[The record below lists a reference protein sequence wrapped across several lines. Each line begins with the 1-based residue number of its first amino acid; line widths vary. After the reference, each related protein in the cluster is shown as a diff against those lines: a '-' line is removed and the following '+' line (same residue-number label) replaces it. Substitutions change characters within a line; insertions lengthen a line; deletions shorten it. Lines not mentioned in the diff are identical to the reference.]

1 MRRVFSLVIAM
12 LLFVLATLPAMA
24 QGTTILDVVNSREDL
39 SVLAS
44 VVAAVDPSIAE
55 TLSRTDIPGLTLLAP
70 NNEAFTRLGLYF
82 DVDLAFFVENPEIT
96 ANLLRYHVLTGFF
109 SLADITVNNG
119 GVILTALP
127 DTSIRVT
134 VEGGAVRLN
143 IADVVDADVRA
154 SNGRIHIIDDVI
166 FTSALDEEIA
176 AAVAEWKAFKEEVAA
191 LPADSVIGLV
201 RDNAD
206 LSILFDVIF
215 ATEQYNLLRDGF
227 PFTVFAPTNAAFE
240 ALFASMGITADE
252 ALENVDLLKTVLRYH
267 ILEDELNAE
276 ALVGL
281 AGTTVETLNGE
292 GVVVTT
298 TEEGGVVL
306 NGAVNVVTADVTGF
320 NVVVHVVDGVL
331 VPPSYPLSLKKG
343 EVLADVPAQSVLGK
357 LIADSR
363 FSTLVDLLVATD
375 SLGALPAGGFT
386 VFAPT
391 NSAFNAAFEALGVSK
406 EQVLLDPTLVSAL
419 LPYHVLPTVARA
431 EDVVALDGTTVA
443 TLDGDLIL
451 VEVNDEG
458 GVVLNGVANVTET
471 DITAT
476 NGVIHAIDA
485 VLTAPLVATRTAARE
500 ALAAS
505 SPENSIAYLAATNPD
520 FSILADVINATGQGN
535 LLAQGFPFT
544 VFAPTNA
551 AFEAVLTEMGT
562 NLDAAL
568 LNNAEMLTEVL
579 RYHVLEDQIAS
590 ADVTDGAIVETLQGD
605 LMTFSVADGVVMVNG
620 VATVTTADV
629 EANNGVVHIID
640 TVLTPPSVALA
651 NARTEQLAA
660 LQEGSI
666 VSLAVADEQFSIL
679 VDVIVLT
686 NSTALLDQGFP
697 FTVFAPTNDAF
708 EALFDA
714 LGVSQAEAYLN
725 TDLLKTVLRYH
736 VLEDAVMA
744 GDIEDG
750 MEAESLQ
757 GGILTFS
764 VDGDVVMVNDATV
777 VAADIEA
784 TNGVVHVIDTVLV
797 PAE

>member
-1 MRRVFSLVIAM
+1 M
-12 LLFVLATLPAMA
+12 
-24 QGTTILDVVNSREDL
+24 VNSREDL

-55 TLSRTDIPGLTLLAP
+55 TLTRTDIPGLTLLAP

-82 DVDLAFFVENPEIT
+82 DVDLAFFVENPEVT

-109 SLADITVNNG
+109 SLADIAVNNG

-127 DTSIRVT
+127 DTSIRVAVT
-134 VEGGAVRLN
+134 ESGGVRLN
-143 IADVVDADVRA
+143 IADVVESDVRA
-154 SNGRIHIIDDVI
+154 SNGRIQVLDDVI
-166 FTSALDEEIA
+166 FTGALEEEIVA
-176 AAVAEWKAFKEEVAA
+176 AIAEWKAVQEEIAN
-191 LPADSVIGLV
+191 LPADSVVGLV

-215 ATEQYNLLRDGF
+215 AAEQYELLRDGF

-240 ALFASMGITADE
+240 ALFAALGVTADE
-252 ALENVDLLKTVLRYH
+252 ALENTELLKTVLRYH
-267 ILEDELNAE
+267 ILEDELDA
-276 ALVGL
+276 ADLVAA
-281 AGTTVETLNGE
+281 AGTTIETLDGE
-292 GVVVTT
+292 GIVVTA

-306 NGAVNVVTADVTGF
+306 NGAVNVVTADVVGF
-320 NVVVHVVDGVL
+320 NVTVHVVDAVL
-331 VPPSYPLSLKKG
+331 VPPSYTLSQKKAA
-343 EVLADVPAQSVLGK
+343 VLVDVPERSVLGR
-357 LIADSR
+357 LIADER

-375 SLGALPAGGFT
+375 SVGALPAGGFT

-391 NSAFNAAFEALGVSK
+391 NGAFNDAFEALGVSK
-406 EQVLLDPTLVSAL
+406 EQVLLDPSLVSGL
-419 LPYHVLPTVARA
+419 LVYHVVPTLARA
-431 EDVVALDGTTVA
+431 EDVVALDGQTVA
-443 TLDGDLIL
+443 TADGDLIL
-451 VEVNDEG
+451 VEVDDEG
-458 GVVLNGVANVTET
+458 GVLLNGVANVIET
-471 DITAT
+471 DITGT

-485 VLTAPLVATRTAARE
+485 VLTPLVATRTAARE
-500 ALAAS
+500 ALATSA
-505 SPENSIAYLAATNPD
+505 PADSIAFLAATNPD
-520 FSILADVINATGQGN
+520 FSILADVIIATGQDT
-535 LLAQGFPFT
+535 LLSNGFPFT

-551 AFEAVLTEMGT
+551 AFETLLTEMGT

-590 ADVTDGAIVETLQGD
+590 ADVEDGAIVETLQGD

-629 EANNGVVHIID
+629 AAANGVVHIID
-640 TVLTPPSVALA
+640 VVLTPPSVALA
-651 NARTEQLAA
+651 NAREEQLAE
-660 LQEGSI
+660 LKEGSI
-666 VSLAVADEQFSIL
+666 VSLAVADEQFSTL

-686 NSTALLDQGFP
+686 GSTALLDQGFP

-708 EALFDA
+708 DALFDA

-736 VLEDAVMA
+736 VLEDAVMSA
-744 GDIEDG
+744 DIEDG
-750 MEAESLQ
+750 AEVESLQ
-757 GGILTFS
+757 GGVLTFT

-784 TNGVVHVIDTVLV
+784 VNGVVHVIDTVLV
-797 PAE
+797 PEE